1 MVVAANI
8 IDSHLKNIINNDL
21 SKNPFCNSTKV
32 ASVRPIFKNFLYLT
46 CF

>member
-21 SKNPFCNSTKV
+21 SKNSFCNSTKV